1 MNPGIYLVH
10 KPVGA
15 TSFSL
20 VQAFMEE
27 VRAAGIRRDR
37 LPACHGGA
45 LDPFASGL
53 LLILAGQATRL
64 MDLLHPAP
72 KAYEAVVEW
81 GAETDNGDALGR
93 VTATGDASGLT
104 PAALEAALAA
114 FVGWRDQVPEAF
126 SNKRVDGE
134 RAYRKA
140 HRGEPVS
147 LPPARVYLHEARFT
161 AHDLPRRSTLRLVCG
176 GGFYVRALVRELGR
190 AVSAR
195 AHVAQ
200 LHRSGIGPWADPGP
214 AGARSIV
221 VGERLFPWCPS
232 REVSADE
239 LRSLRD
245 GRPIAA
251 SGTAPP
257 PWPLPAGFPEPDRI
271 RAIHGGRLVAML
283 RGAAGGLEAAPMLKQ
298 PM

>member
-1 MNPGIYLVH
+1 MNAGIYLAH
-10 KPVGA
+10 KPEGA

-20 VQAFMEE
+20 VQAFMDE

-72 KAYEAVVEW
+72 KTYEAVLAW

-104 PAALEAALAA
+104 PAALDAAL
-114 FVGWRDQVPEAF
+114 VPLIGWRDQVPEAF
-126 SNKRVDGE
+126 SNKRVGGE
-134 RAYRKA
+134 RAYRRA
-140 HRGEPVS
+140 HRGEAVS
-147 LPPARVYLHEARFT
+147 LPAARVYLHEARFLE
-161 AHDLPRRSTLRLVCG
+161 HDLPRRSTLLLTTG

-190 AVSAR
+190 ATSAR
-195 AHVAQ
+195 AHVVK

-214 AGARSIV
+214 GARRLV
-221 VGERLFPWCPS
+221 RGDQLFPWCRS

-239 LRSLRD
+239 LRKLRN
-245 GRPIAA
+245 GQQIPPGIAA
-251 SGTAPP
+251 PP
-257 PWPLPAGFPEPDRI
+257 QWPLPAGFPEPSLL
-271 RAIHGGRLVAML
+271 RALHGGLLVAML
-283 RGAAGGLEAAPMLKQ
+283 RESPGGLEAAPMLKQ
-298 PM
+298 PI